1 MCYAT
6 LAHPM
11 AKDFYA
17 ILGVS
22 RSASESDIKQAY
34 RKLSRELHPD
44 KHKGDKSKEA
54 KFKEVN
60 EAYEVLSD
68 PKKKASYDQFGSADY
83 ANMGGQGGFGGFG
96 GFDPSQFEGMG
107 GFGDIFETFFSGQG
121 NTRRSRTTGK
131 GRSVEVEMSISFEES
146 VSGVE
151 KTVNIRMKRTC
162 ENCQGSGS
170 AEGAKLTSCSTC
182 GGTGSVT
189 KMQRSLFGMMQ
200 QSVVCDTCAGSGKV
214 PEKPC
219 ESCKG
224 EGRTDQERTV
234 TIRVPAG
241 IDDGQTL
248 RLTDEGE
255 SGVRGEKN
263 GDLLVHI
270 HVKPSATFTRDGD
283 DIRTQLHLSMIDATL
298 GCDMDIQTVHGTMSI
313 SIPAGTQSGQILRVK
328 SKGMP
333 VVNTHRH
340 GDHYISLVVDIPQKL
355 TKEQVKLLEELKK
368 TGL

>member
-1 MCYAT
+1 
-6 LAHPM
+6 M

-17 ILGVS
+17 ILGVP

-44 KHKGDKSKEA
+44 KHKGDKAKEA
-54 KFKEVN
+54 QFKEVN

-68 PKKKASYDQFGSADY
+68 TKKKSAYDQFGSADY

-121 NTRRSRTTGK
+121 GGSRRSRSSGK
-131 GRSVEVEMSISFEES
+131 GRSIEVEMSISFEES

-151 KTVNIRMKRTC
+151 KSVGIRMKRACT
-162 ENCQGSGS
+162 ECQGSGS
-170 AEGAKLTSCSTC
+170 AEGAKLVTCSDC

-200 QSVVCDTCAGSGKV
+200 QSVLCEKCGGSGKV

-219 ESCKG
+219 HSCKG
-224 EGRTDQERTV
+224 EGRTEQERTV

-241 IDDGQTL
+241 IDNGQTL

-270 HVKPSATFTRDGD
+270 RVEDSTKFLRDGD
-283 DIRTQLHLSMIDATL
+283 DIRMSLHISMIDATL
-298 GCDMDIQTVHGTMSI
+298 GCDMDVETVQGTVSI

-328 SKGMP
+328 GKGMP

-340 GDHYISLVVDIPQKL
+340 GDHYIEMIVDIPKKV
-355 TKEQVKLLEELKK
+355 TKEQAHLLSELKK
-368 TGL
+368 AGL